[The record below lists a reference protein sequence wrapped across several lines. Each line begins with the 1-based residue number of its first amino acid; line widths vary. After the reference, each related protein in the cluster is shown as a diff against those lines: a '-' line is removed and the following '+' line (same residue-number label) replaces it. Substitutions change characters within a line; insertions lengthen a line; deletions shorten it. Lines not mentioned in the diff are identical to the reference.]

1 MTLWDI
7 LLSAALQHLRA
18 NGQHAIHPKVRRF
31 SQNDRLRN
39 VSLGVGAHLERIR
52 AEEKNEETAARRYTG
67 SRTCREVGA
76 SLSLMYSESDVEKLG
91 KPQRNPRRKDANH
104 RKWRAEKKKH
114 PHAEKKSFK
123 DSAGKPTKRDT
134 FGANFGLFLRLS
146 FLLAS

>member
-52 AEEKNEETAARRYTG
+52 AKEKKMKRQQLDGTQVLVRAERWAP
-67 SRTCREVGA
+67 
-76 SLSLMYSESDVEKLG
+76 LSLMFSESDVEKLG
-91 KPQRNPRRKDANH
+91 KPQRNLRRKDANH
-104 RKWRAEKKKH
+104 RKWRAEKKKDKN
-114 PHAEKKSFK
+114 ELLSR
-123 DSAGKPTKRDT
+123 S
-134 FGANFGLFLRLS
+134 LFLRLFRIS
-146 FLLAS
+146 FQALARRKYC